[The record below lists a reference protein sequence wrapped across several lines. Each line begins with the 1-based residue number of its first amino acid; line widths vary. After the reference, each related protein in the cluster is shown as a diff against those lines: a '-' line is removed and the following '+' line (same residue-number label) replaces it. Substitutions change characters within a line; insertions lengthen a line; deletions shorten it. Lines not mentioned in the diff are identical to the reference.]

1 MKLIPQDVAFLQES
15 IAGYD
20 MVILQFEIPM
30 EINALVSAYARTA
43 GVPVMLNTAPS
54 APVPRELLNNITY
67 ISPNEHEAADLS
79 GIPVMD
85 EASVLQAMRKLLD
98 MGVGNVL
105 ITRGGEG
112 AVFGNRTETIIS
124 PSIFCPKVIDPTAA
138 GDSFVGAF
146 CTAVCMGAG
155 HREALMFANYT
166 AHITVSHMG
175 AQPSLPMLARVLE
188 RMRADEV
195 DVSRYEAYC

>member
-1 MKLIPQDVAFLQES
+1 MGGGLAFSGVAGIVRGMTQAVLS
-15 IAGYD
+15 
-20 MVILQFEIPM
+20 
-30 EINALVSAYARTA
+30 
-43 GVPVMLNTAPS
+43 
-54 APVPRELLNNITY
+54 ELLQL
-67 ISPNEHEAADLS
+67 PKPQRLAVAERLWLS
-79 GIPVMD
+79 VAD
-85 EASVLQAMRKLLD
+85 EASTLQALRKLLE

-105 ITRGGEG
+105 ITRGSEG
-112 AVFGNRTETIIS
+112 AVFGNRTETIFS

-155 HREALMFANYT
+155 HREALTFANYT

-175 AQPSLPMLARVLE
+175 AQPSLPILARVLE
-188 RMRADEV
+188 RMRADGL